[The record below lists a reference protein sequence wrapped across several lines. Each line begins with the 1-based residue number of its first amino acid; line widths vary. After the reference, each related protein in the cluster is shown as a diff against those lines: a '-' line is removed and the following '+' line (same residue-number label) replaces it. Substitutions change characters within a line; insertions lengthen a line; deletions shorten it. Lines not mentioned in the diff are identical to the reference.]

1 MKRYCRRGHDTEVC
15 GRLKNRGCRA
25 CKTQDDAARYQRQ
38 AGGPTL
44 RRARLRAGIVGLPDQ
59 APGPGHPCD
68 CCHRKIRGTPHAD
81 HDHATGQFRGWVCPR
96 CNTGL
101 GYVEQPDWLA
111 QARDY
116 LRATR

>member
-1 MKRYCRRGHDTEVC
+1 MTQTTSPKTTDLFRAAHEALCA
-15 GRLKNRGCRA
+15 GRWSEARA
-25 CKTQDDAARYQRQ
+25 SLDLL
-38 AGGPTL
+38 G
-44 RRARLRAGIVGLPDQ
+44 
-59 APGPGHPCD
+59 
-68 CCHRKIRGTPHAD
+68 
-81 HDHATGQFRGWVCPR
+81 DHATGQFRGWVCPR